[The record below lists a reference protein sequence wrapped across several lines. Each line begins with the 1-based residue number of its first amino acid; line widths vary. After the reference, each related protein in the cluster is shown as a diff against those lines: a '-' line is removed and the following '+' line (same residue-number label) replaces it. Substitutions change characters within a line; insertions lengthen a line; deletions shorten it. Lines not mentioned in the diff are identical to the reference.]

1 MPSVKGEVMVSVTM
15 KRDALKLYGSK
26 DGYDAEVL
34 INCRAV
40 LAKDDFVSTG
50 ILTYAQ
56 GDIMEIE
63 LPEYDV
69 YQLGDKAKMTLYTKS
84 GLFVLQTT
92 VVAKE
97 PSSLIVI
104 NPPENRK
111 KFSEKREFPRVN
123 VTNKGKIFSFR
134 NANQKEQ
141 HELENPIEISIN
153 NISVNGIGFTIQDNS
168 MIDGI
173 IQKKCLIRADL
184 DLGFEMPCMLE
195 IIRKEKLD
203 GSYYFGAS
211 FESVPAEQSNT
222 LRGFILRNQIETYF
236 VQKRDEEFKK
246 AMEKKSAANQ

>member
-1 MPSVKGEVMVSVTM
+1 MEK
-15 KRDALKLYGSK
+15 KRESLKLYGSK
-26 DGYDAEVL
+26 EGYDAEVL

-69 YQLGDKAKMTLYTKS
+69 FQLGDKAKMTLYTKS
-84 GLFVLQTT
+84 GLFVFHTT
-92 VVAKE
+92 IVAKE

-111 KFSEKREFPRVN
+111 KFSEKREFPRVD
-123 VTNKGKIFSFR
+123 VKNKGLILSFQ
-134 NANQKEQ
+134 NKNQKEQ
-141 HELENPIEISIN
+141 HTLENPIEFSIQ
-153 NISVNGIGFTIQDNS
+153 NISVNGLGFSIEDNS

-173 IQKKCLIRADL
+173 IQKKCLLHVEL
-184 DLGFEMPCMLE
+184 DLGFEMPCKLE
-195 IIRKEKLD
+195 IIRKEKRD
-203 GSYYFGAS
+203 GTYYFGAS
-211 FESVPAEQSNT
+211 LESVPAEQSNA
-222 LRGFILRNQIETYF
+222 LRGFILRNQIQTYF
-236 VQKRDEEFKK
+236 EQKRDEEFKK